1 MWESVLGEREVCWGV
16 GGAVGRGM
24 GGVVKCAGVWGEAR
38 KDVWGVEKCGR
49 VYGVSGEKCIGVW
62 GEEWGRCRELY

>member
-1 MWESVLGEREVCWGV
+1 M
-16 GGAVGRGM
+16 GRGM